1 MNLVERPRRL
11 RSSETIRNLVANV
24 TLGLDQLIQPYFSTA
39 KPVEFEP
46 IAGFSSVR
54 RWGTEALVRRVE
66 KDLERGVR
74 SFLLFGASEVKDAS
88 GSESVSPE
96 GALPKAIRF
105 LRKEFGAVPNIYT
118 DVCLCPYTSHGHCG
132 VWRSGQVDNDATV
145 ALLSQTAL
153 VHAEAGADFVAPS
166 DMMDGRVGAIRA
178 ALDGAGKQNVGVLA
192 YTAKYASHYYGP
204 FRQALDCAPEAGSD
218 RRGYQMDFR
227 NRLEAKREAR
237 LDTQEGADMLMVKPA
252 LAYLD
257 IISDFAAQSE
267 LPILAYSVS
276 GEYQMVK
283 LMAKEGLADERALAM
298 ENLFAIRRA
307 GASGII
313 TYFASEAAEQGWFR

>member
-1 MNLVERPRRL
+1 MSLVERPRRL
-11 RSSETIRNLVANV
+11 RSSEAVRKLVAEV
-24 TLGLDQLIQPYFSTA
+24 TLTLDQLIQPYFSTS
-39 KPVEFEP
+39 KPVESEP
-46 IAGFSSVR
+46 IAGFSNVC
-54 RWGTEALVRRVE
+54 RWGNDALVRRVE

-74 SFLLFGASEVKDAS
+74 NFLLFGAAEAKDAS
-88 GSESVSPE
+88 GSESVFPD
-96 GALPKAIRF
+96 GALPKALRL
-105 LRKEFGAVPNIYT
+105 LRKEFGSVPSIYT

-132 VWRSGQVDNDATV
+132 VWRNGQVDNDATL
-145 ALLSQTAL
+145 ALLSQMAL

-178 ALDGAGKQNVGVLA
+178 MLDGAGKHRVGILA

-227 NRLEAKREAR
+227 NRREAEREGR
-237 LDTQEGADMLMVKPA
+237 LDAHEGADMLMVKPA

-257 IISDFAAQSE
+257 IISDLRKQSD
-267 LPILAYSVS
+267 LPVLAYSVS

-283 LMAKEGLADERALAM
+283 LMAKEGLADERALAL